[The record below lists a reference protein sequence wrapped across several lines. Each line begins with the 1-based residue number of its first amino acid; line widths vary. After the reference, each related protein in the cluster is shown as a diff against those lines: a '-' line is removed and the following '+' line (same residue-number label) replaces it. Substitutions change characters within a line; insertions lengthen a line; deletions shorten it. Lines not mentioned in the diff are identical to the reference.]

1 MQSKLNNSYPP
12 RLYAWLVVL
21 ILLLANI
28 CSFVDRMILTL
39 LVEPIKADLS
49 LSDTQIGLLHGFA
62 FAAFYALMGLPIG
75 RLADRVHRRNVIVI
89 GITLWS
95 FMTAFCGLAR
105 NFLTLFLARMG
116 TGVGEATFNPCAF
129 PLLADYFP
137 KSTRSKAMSLVAIGP
152 YFGGG
157 LSFVLGG
164 LVLAWVTEMGMI
176 SMPYIGEIKP
186 WQMTFFIVGAPG
198 ILIGLLVLLVVREP
212 RRHEKIAGDAQGE
225 ATLEWKDTFRFVY
238 RNINVYALITAGAAF
253 NILVAYAVNGWT
265 PTLFI
270 RVYEWEAARIG
281 TIFGLIYM
289 IFGSCGTFIGGVIG
303 DMLYRKGHFDAVYQG
318 DADTHSRGC
327 ANRIHAAAVYA
338 GILVAMSV
346 AWNPLSVYRRRTAN
360 HSPDTGNA
368 KRIPRPGS
376 GDVFLLPVC
385 IWRGG
390 GSGCRRHHDGLSF
403 PGHCRHSILAGTGRC
418 HRHSPECCDALVL
431 FEALWQNAEGF
442 STYVGILILFQ
453 PRMLILKNLPKP

>member
-49 LSDTQIGLLHGFA
+49 LSDTQIGVLHGFA

-164 LVLAWVTEMGMI
+164 LVLAWVTEMGII
-176 SMPYIGEIKP
+176 SLPYIGEIKP

-303 DMLYRKGHFDAVYQG
+303 DMLYRKGHHDAYIR
-318 DADTHSRGC
+318 A
-327 ANRIHAAAVYA
+327 
-338 GILVAMSV
+338 
-346 AWNPLSVYRRRTAN
+346 
-360 HSPDTGNA
+360 
-368 KRIPRPGS
+368 
-376 GDVFLLPVC
+376 
-385 IWRGG
+385 
-390 GSGCRRHHDGLSF
+390 
-403 PGHCRHSILAGTGRC
+403 
-418 HRHSPECCDALVL
+418 
-431 FEALWQNAEGF
+431 
-442 STYVGILILFQ
+442 
-453 PRMLILKNLPKP
+453 MLILIPGAVLIAFMPLLSTPESSLLCLSLGILCLSTGVGLPITALTQVTPNEFRGQVLAMYFFCLYVFGVGVGPVAVAVMTDYLFQDTAAIQYSLGLVAAIAIPLNVATLWFCLKPYGRMLKAFQHA